1 MEATNMK
8 TEKKHNYFLKNIDQN
23 FWDRVKLL
31 AKITNRN
38 IKQTILQ
45 ALSEMMQKYNI

>member
-1 MEATNMK
+1 ME

-38 IKQTILQ
+38 IKQTIFE
-45 ALSEMMQKYNI
+45 ALKEAFRKYNV